1 MKTQSNKLAANKET
15 APESEEQKFKQKC
28 KELKKRIT
36 EVEESNEVATL
47 ALSRTKMTI
56 RRLRL
61 EYAVLL
67 ERLEQ
72 RAIMIPDGNTE
83 LEDMSPPPSPTILDE
98 SLNTTN
104 AKLTRNG
111 LSKRGGKKAKGVSN
125 TAGNSGNNNS
135 RTQRI
140 RDPDLPKRPTN
151 AYLIFCEMEKER
163 IKHELEERNPGA
175 VTELSKSL
183 TEAWKNLDDEK
194 RKPYYKLY
202 EDDRDR
208 YQREMAVYNQKKQI
222 EEEQKE
228 TKKSNKKQKL
238 DNEHSIDENSN
249 LTKEEQEQDNN
260 KIENTNNDSFAI
272 DEQNNSIVEENE
284 EDSAQPNSTDNMHMD
299 QVGNTDESLM
309 NKDEN

>member
-1 MKTQSNKLAANKET
+1 M
-15 APESEEQKFKQKC
+15 
-28 KELKKRIT
+28 KKRIT

-47 ALSRTKMTI
+47 ALSRSKMAI

-125 TAGNSGNNNS
+125 TTGNSGSNNS

-202 EDDRDR
+202 EEDRDR
-208 YQREMAVYNQKKQI
+208 YQREMSVYNQKKQI

-238 DNEHSIDENSN
+238 DNEPSIDENSS
-249 LTKEEQEQDNN
+249 LTKEEQEQDDN
-260 KIENTNNDSFAI
+260 KIENTNNNSFAI
-272 DEQNNSIVEENE
+272 DEQNIVEENE
-284 EDSAQPNSTDNMHMD
+284 EDSAQPNSTDNMHID
-299 QVGNTDESLM
+299 QIGNIDESLM
-309 NKDEN
+309 NKDED

>member
-1 MKTQSNKLAANKET
+1 MA
-15 APESEEQKFKQKC
+15 
-28 KELKKRIT
+28 
-36 EVEESNEVATL
+36 
-47 ALSRTKMTI
+47 I

-67 ERLEQ
+67 ERLEN
-72 RAIMIPDGNTE
+72 RAIMIPDGNHE
-83 LEDMSPPPSPTILDE
+83 QEDMSPPPSPTILDE
-98 SLNTTN
+98 SLNTSN

-111 LSKRGGKKAKGVSN
+111 LSKRGGKKTKGVSS
-125 TAGNSGNNNS
+125 TTGNSGNSNG

-208 YQREMAVYNQKKQI
+208 YQREMSVYNQKKQF

-238 DNEHSIDENSN
+238 DNESSIEENVN
-249 LTKEEQEQDNN
+249 LTKEETDDS
-260 KIENTNNDSFAI
+260 KIENYSNNNLLAT
-272 DEQNNSIVEENE
+272 DEQNNNLIEENE
-284 EDSAQPNSTDNMHMD
+284 EDSAQPASVDSMHID
-299 QVGNTDESLM
+299 QVVNTDDSLV
-309 NKDEN
+309 NKEE

>member
-1 MKTQSNKLAANKET
+1 MQ
-15 APESEEQKFKQKC
+15 EQKFKQKC

-36 EVEESNEVATL
+36 EVEENNEVATL
-47 ALSRTKMTI
+47 ALSRTKMAI

-67 ERLEQ
+67 ERLEN
-72 RAIMIPDGNTE
+72 RAIMIPDGNYE
-83 LEDMSPPPSPTILDE
+83 QEDMSPPPSPTILDE
-98 SLNTTN
+98 SLNTSN

-111 LSKRGGKKAKGVSN
+111 LSKRGGKKTKGVSS
-125 TAGNSGNNNS
+125 TTGNSGNSNG

-208 YQREMAVYNQKKQI
+208 YQREMSVYNQKKQF

-238 DNEHSIDENSN
+238 DNESSIEENVN
-249 LTKEEQEQDNN
+249 LTKEETDDS
-260 KIENTNNDSFAI
+260 KIENYSNNNLLAT
-272 DEQNNSIVEENE
+272 DEQNNNLIEENE
-284 EDSAQPNSTDNMHMD
+284 DDSAQPASADSMHID
-299 QVGNTDESLM
+299 QVVNTDDSLV
-309 NKDEN
+309 NKED

>member
-1 MKTQSNKLAANKET
+1 M
-15 APESEEQKFKQKC
+15 
-28 KELKKRIT
+28 KKRIT

-47 ALSRTKMTI
+47 ALSRSKMAI

-125 TAGNSGNNNS
+125 TTGNSGSNNS

-208 YQREMAVYNQKKQI
+208 YQREMSVYNQKKQI

-238 DNEHSIDENSN
+238 DNEPSIDENSS
-249 LTKEEQEQDNN
+249 LTKEEQEQDDN
-260 KIENTNNDSFAI
+260 KIENTNNNSFAI
-272 DEQNNSIVEENE
+272 DEQNIVEENE

-299 QVGNTDESLM
+299 QVGTTEESLM
-309 NKDEN
+309 NKDED

>member
-1 MKTQSNKLAANKET
+1 MA
-15 APESEEQKFKQKC
+15 
-28 KELKKRIT
+28 
-36 EVEESNEVATL
+36 
-47 ALSRTKMTI
+47 I

-125 TAGNSGNNNS
+125 TTGNSGNNNS

-208 YQREMAVYNQKKQI
+208 YQREMSVYNQKKQI

-238 DNEHSIDENSN
+238 DNESSIDENSN
-249 LTKEEQEQDNN
+249 LTKEEQEQEQDDN
-260 KIENTNNDSFAI
+260 KIENTNNNSYAI
-272 DEQNNSIVEENE
+272 DEQNNNIVEENE
-284 EDSAQPNSTDNMHMD
+284 EDSAQPNSTDNMHID

-309 NKDEN
+309 NKDED